1 MKKTPSQHTMYELLG
16 WPHLSCLPHVVQQ
29 RTKEGVAAHSVA
41 VADHR
46 QVAAGSGDR
55 HIDSPLLCQE
65 THLPCKRVE
74 IQNSAISSPVSSV
87 RECTIQYPI
96 QSGYLWLG
104 KQIVHYNTEQSA
116 IQ

>member
-1 MKKTPSQHTMYELLG
+1 MYELLG
-16 WPHLSCLPHVVQQ
+16 WPDLSRLPHVVQQ

-41 VADHR
+41 VTDHR
-46 QVAAGSGDR
+46 QVAAGPGDR

-87 RECTIQYPI
+87 REYTVQYPI
-96 QSGYLWLG
+96 QSSYLRKR
-104 KQIVHYNTEQSA
+104 KQIVRYNTEQSP